1 MSHRAG
7 CAPEY
12 TRVAA
17 FADVEAIRTFRGNCD
32 KFQTSPAPPPTQGPA
47 IQCKGVLQL
56 RVRAAQDTLALTCP
70 SIEVDTVL
78 VFTYFFTLKIQFNV
92 NLLLSLGC

>member
-1 MSHRAG
+1 MSYVSHRAG

-12 TRVAA
+12 TLVAA
-17 FADVEAIRTFRGNCD
+17 FSDVEAIRTFRGNCD
-32 KFQTSPAPPPTQGPA
+32 KSQTTPSTQTPL

-70 SIEVDTVL
+70 SIEVNK
-78 VFTYFFTLKIQFNV
+78 F
-92 NLLLSLGC
+92 